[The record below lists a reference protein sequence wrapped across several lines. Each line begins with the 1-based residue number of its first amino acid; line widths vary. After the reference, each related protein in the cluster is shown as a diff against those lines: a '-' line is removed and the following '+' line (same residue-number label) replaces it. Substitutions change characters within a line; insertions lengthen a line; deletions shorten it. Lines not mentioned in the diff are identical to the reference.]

1 MTAVVVATVVGSM
14 AAGCGTSGKHAAATT
29 VASSVT
35 TEPAATSTSA
45 PWNRARAEAEVRAAY
60 QNFRVKLRE
69 LGAPSVANEPDHRRA
84 SMSPGHS
91 RTRSESSSRLQM

>member
-14 AAGCGTSGKHAAATT
+14 AAGCGTSGKHVAATT

-69 LGAPSVANEPDHRRA
+69 LGAPSVSHEPDHRRA
-84 SMSPGHS
+84 SMSPEPFKDAV
-91 RTRSESSSRLQM
+91 RTSSMTA